1 MARRMSTIF
10 LIFMIVPIVAP
21 TIGQMVLLFAGW
33 RVIFDLMAFMAVAAS
48 IWVYVRLPE
57 TLAPENVIP
66 IQPHALAKAWKVVVL
81 NRNSAGYMIGL
92 ASRRAPCL
100 AILTARSRCL
110 IGYSMPRISSPL
122 ALP

>member
-1 MARRMSTIF
+1 MLMMRFAHGLLAAAMGVLVISVIRDQFEGDAMARRMSTIF

-48 IWVYVRLPE
+48 IWVYVRLHE

-66 IQPHALAKAWKVVVL
+66 I
-81 NRNSAGYMIGL
+81 NRMHWPKLGK
-92 ASRRAPCL
+92 
-100 AILTARSRCL
+100 
-110 IGYSMPRISSPL
+110 SSS
-122 ALP
+122 